1 MVANLPFLNGA
12 TTSGLPPNNVVRL
25 KSWPA
30 SPEKYCRYGY
40 RQTDSPYRQRM
51 DKYVIVFV
59 NGAGFRFKR
68 AGEELIKASIM
79 LWFLMQRF

>member
-1 MVANLPFLNGA
+1 MAF
-12 TTSGLPPNNVVRL
+12 RL
-25 KSWPA
+25 KNTVA
-30 SPEKYCRYGY
+30 MDIAKLTY
-40 RQTDSPYRQRM
+40 RTVNSM

>member
-1 MVANLPFLNGA
+1 MAF
-12 TTSGLPPNNVVRL
+12 RL
-25 KSWPA
+25 KNTVA
-30 SPEKYCRYGY
+30 MDIAKLTY
-40 RQTDSPYRQRM
+40 RTVNSM

-59 NGAGFRFKR
+59 NGARFRFKR

>member
-1 MVANLPFLNGA
+1 MAF
-12 TTSGLPPNNVVRL
+12 RL
-25 KSWPA
+25 KNTVA
-30 SPEKYCRYGY
+30 MDIAKLTY
-40 RQTDSPYRQRM
+40 RTINSM

>member
-1 MVANLPFLNGA
+1 MAF
-12 TTSGLPPNNVVRL
+12 RL
-25 KSWPA
+25 KNTVA
-30 SPEKYCRYGY
+30 MDIAKLTY
-40 RQTDSPYRQRM
+40 RTVNSM

-79 LWFLMQRF
+79 LWFLMQRL

>member
-1 MVANLPFLNGA
+1 MAF
-12 TTSGLPPNNVVRL
+12 RL
-25 KSWPA
+25 KNTVA
-30 SPEKYCRYGY
+30 MDIAKLTY
-40 RQTDSPYRQRM
+40 RTVNSM

-68 AGEELIKASIM
+68 ACEELIKASIM